1 MVTTEI
7 SEATPIVEDGG
18 EIREVAVQIEIL
30 CIGSTA
36 GPSIVLMTLNV
47 ANPTSQ
53 NSWANF

>member
-1 MVTTEI
+1 MVTTEM

-30 CIGSTA
+30 CIGPTT
-36 GPSIVLMTLNV
+36 GPSVVLMTLNV
-47 ANPTSQ
+47 TNPTSQ